1 MEKTN
6 LQKAINDID
15 WLLEYIYELVNDGEY
30 QENEEIQEIEKDLI
44 NFKKSIDIK

>member
-44 NFKKSIDIK
+44 NFKKSIDK